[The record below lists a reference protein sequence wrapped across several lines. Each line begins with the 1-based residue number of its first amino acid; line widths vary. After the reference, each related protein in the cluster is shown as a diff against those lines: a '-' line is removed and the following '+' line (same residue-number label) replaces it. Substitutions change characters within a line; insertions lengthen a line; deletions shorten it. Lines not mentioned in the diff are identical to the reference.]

1 MSQEHNSPIF
11 STDCD
16 TNLNQAN
23 KALVQSM
30 WACMDAITENDVL
43 GSAHPLYDFLI
54 PNVKV
59 YGFDPLGD
67 LIGCDAYVQ
76 DYLLPLKHAF
86 PDIQRDIFIFYG
98 GRSNGR
104 QDGNFEQDGAYWVT
118 GTGNLRATFTNDY
131 FGIPATGNKV
141 NIRWGEFCK
150 VEDNRVTEIYF
161 LLDMVDLMQQAGMD
175 VLPPAMGK
183 DGRYA
188 PPRAGDGVLHDSAN
202 TADSDYTLAHM
213 RRFIYE
219 GLNGFDEND
228 LSSMGMADYFHPD
241 VIWYGPGGIGACYS
255 FKEFESFH
263 QQPWLIAFPDRSV
276 QDLQALIAEGQY
288 SGGPGWAGVI
298 ATHTGEYK
306 GVAPTGNPIV
316 INGLDWWKR
325 EGEQLVENW
334 VFVDM
339 VHLFRQMGVNLL

>member
-11 STDCD
+11 SSDCD

-76 DYLLPLKHAF
+76 DYLFPLKHAF

-188 PPRAGDGVLHDSAN
+188 PRAQE
-202 TADSDYTLAHM
+202 TAFYMILQTRLT
-213 RRFIYE
+213 
-219 GLNGFDEND
+219 
-228 LSSMGMADYFHPD
+228 
-241 VIWYGPGGIGACYS
+241 
-255 FKEFESFH
+255 
-263 QQPWLIAFPDRSV
+263 QTTPWLICDV
-276 QDLQALIAEGQY
+276 LYMKGLMDLTKMICRA
-288 SGGPGWAGVI
+288 WAW
-298 ATHTGEYK
+298 
-306 GVAPTGNPIV
+306 PI
-316 INGLDWWKR
+316 I
-325 EGEQLVENW
+325 
-334 VFVDM
+334 FI
-339 VHLFRQMGVNLL
+339 QM